1 MIEQTHKAYK
11 YGAPAPIEL
20 TIWSMA
26 EVFGWTLEYINS
38 LPMSRLQEW
47 ASIEEGKTLARGK

>member
-1 MIEQTHKAYK
+1 
-11 YGAPAPIEL
+11 
-20 TIWSMA
+20 MA